1 VAGQKGTARGKGAKR
16 AASAAVAI
24 VSRPFAK
31 LSLPAKPARA
41 APEPSVPEP
50 PRADAELDDLAFEMH
65 MRDVRKLEKKST
77 RIPTTQ
83 SSVLR
88 IEKPARVVDPDTPA
102 REALAELVAAGH
114 RFEVVDDGALLE
126 GRRMDADPRELR
138 RLRTG
143 RYAIDGKLDLHEMTA
158 AKAKRAVL
166 EFVAKRRR
174 EGDRAV
180 LIIHGKGSHSAG
192 GKAILR
198 GELGAWLSQSSAA
211 KDVLAFASWLD
222 RDSESGALCVLLARR

>member
-1 VAGQKGTARGKGAKR
+1 M
-16 AASAAVAI
+16 
-24 VSRPFAK
+24 SRPFAK
-31 LSLPAKPARA
+31 LRLKAKPASATADPPR
-41 APEPSVPEP
+41 APEPTPAGS
-50 PRADAELDDLAFEMH
+50 ELDDLAFEMH
-65 MRDVRKLEKKST
+65 MRDVRPLGKKTT

-83 SSVLR
+83 SSVER
-88 IEKPARVVDPDTPA
+88 VTKPDAVVDPDLAA
-102 REALAELVAAGH
+102 RQALADLVAAGH
-114 RFEVVDDGALLE
+114 RFEVIDDGAVIE

-143 RYAIDGKLDLHEMTA
+143 RYPIDGKLDLHDMTA

-166 EFVAKRRR
+166 EMVAKRRR
-174 EGDRAV
+174 EGDRAL
-180 LIIHGKGSHSAG
+180 LIIHGKGSHSPG

-222 RDSESGALCVLLARR
+222 RDGESGALCVLLARR

>member
-1 VAGQKGTARGKGAKR
+1 MTRPVR
-16 AASAAVAI
+16 AN
-24 VSRPFAK
+24 PT
-31 LSLPAKPARA
+31 
-41 APEPSVPEP
+41 APEAPAP
-50 PRADAELDDLAFEMH
+50 PQPDAALDELAFEMH
-65 MRDVRKLEKKST
+65 MRGVAPIGKKST

-83 SSVLR
+83 SS
-88 IEKPARVVDPDTPA
+88 IERVTKPAPIVDADLAA

-114 RFEVVDDGALLE
+114 RFEVIDDGALLE

-143 RYAIDGKLDLHEMTA
+143 RYPIDGKLDLHEMTA

-166 EFVAKRRR
+166 DFVARRRR

-180 LIIHGKGSHSAG
+180 LIVHGKGSHSAG
-192 GKAILR
+192 GKAVLR

-222 RDSESGALCVLLARR
+222 RDSESGAICVLLARR